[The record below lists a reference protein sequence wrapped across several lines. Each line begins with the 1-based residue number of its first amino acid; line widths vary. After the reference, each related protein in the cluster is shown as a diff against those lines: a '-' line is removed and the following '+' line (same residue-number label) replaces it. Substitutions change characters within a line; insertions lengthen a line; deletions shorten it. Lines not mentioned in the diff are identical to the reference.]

1 MKRLLRLIVKIIS
14 TPIALLYFALMISTT
29 YAFRFAG
36 WLWED
41 PPAYRQIDAEITAE
55 EIQKLKRWFTTI

>member
-1 MKRLLRLIVKIIS
+1 MKRLLRLIIKIIA
-14 TPIALLYFALMISTT
+14 TPVVLLYFALMIPTAYVFQFFS
-29 YAFRFAG
+29 

-41 PPAYRQIDAEITAE
+41 YYVYQIDVEVTAD